1 MFDRAPT
8 KASLTSM
15 DSTRKTTDNEV
26 EALHRRCGVYT
37 KPEVVRRILDAVG
50 WQGKAD
56 LLQSRL
62 LEPAAGNGVF
72 VIEAARRLVASC
84 IRQDVDLKA
93 QYLVDRIRAFELHPR
108 EARRARAQVV
118 RTLRALGVHHST
130 AETCAKSWIVNGD
143 FLLSKRL
150 RDNFTHVVGNPPYVR
165 WAKIPPQ
172 LKEKYRCRLPKVMI
186 GGDLFLPFLDRA
198 LELLLPNGQCG
209 FLCSDRWRFMEFAEG
224 FRQKW
229 LSRLDISSDDA
240 LLAENAFVENVD
252 SYPTILIAS
261 KLPEKRKSPAFQ
273 NKKGKSLKELGYV
286 VKVGPALGHS
296 PAYVLGSD
304 EKNVEP
310 HLLRCWIDGS
320 DIREGKIAQSGR
332 RVITMYGKD
341 GKLVELKRFPRLKAR
356 LRRFKKQLE
365 KRSIVAKGAPWFRT
379 IDRVKAADWAR
390 PKLLVPELAKVP
402 RLAID
407 RSGAIPSHGVYAI
420 FAPNDDV
427 EALYRKLR
435 GGKLAQALK
444 NIAPKVK
451 GGYVRCYKRFLLM
464 VRVPSDA

>member
-1 MFDRAPT
+1 MFDRST
-8 KASLTSM
+8 INASLPSSGSVGKM
-15 DSTRKTTDNEV
+15 PDDEI
-26 EALHRRCGVYT
+26 ELLHRRCGVYT
-37 KPEVVRRILDAVG
+37 KPEVVHRILDAVG

-84 IRQDVDLKA
+84 IRQNVDLKA

-150 RDNFTHVVGNPPYVR
+150 RDNFTHAVGNPPYIR
-165 WAKIPPQ
+165 WSKIPPE

-198 LELLLPNGQCG
+198 LELLQPKGQCG
-209 FLCSDRWRFMEFAEG
+209 FLCSDRWRYMEFAEG

-229 LSRLDISSDDA
+229 LSRLTIALDDT
-240 LLAENAFVENVD
+240 LLAENAFVKNVD

-261 KLPEKRKSPAFQ
+261 KIEAKEQETLAPAT
-273 NKKGKSLKELGYV
+273 KLGKTLAELGYV
-286 VKVGPALGHS
+286 VKVGPALGHT
-296 PAYVLGSD
+296 PAYVLELD
-304 EKNVEP
+304 EQDVEP
-310 HLLRCWIDGS
+310 ELLRPWIDGS
-320 DIREGKIAQSGR
+320 EIEEGTITWRGC
-332 RVITMYGKD
+332 RVVAMYGKD
-341 GKLVELKRFPRLKAR
+341 GKLIDPKQFPLLMTRLKRFR
-356 LRRFKKQLE
+356 KQL
-365 KRSIVAKGAPWFRT
+365 KQRSIVRNGAPWFRP
-379 IDRVKAADWAR
+379 IDRVRAANWAR
-390 PKLLVPELAKVP
+390 PKLLIPELAKTP
-402 RLAID
+402 RVAID

-420 FAPNDDV
+420 FAPEDDV
-427 EALYRKLR
+427 DALYEKLR
-435 GGKLAQALK
+435 DGKLAKALDGL
-444 NIAPKVK
+444 APKVK
-451 GGYVRCYKRFLLM
+451 GGYVRCYRRFLLM
-464 VRVPSDA
+464 VRI